1 MAQPEI
7 TGDSHGDRMTE
18 SHGGSH
24 AHASQPENRR
34 VRRPAF
40 LITVDTEGDSLWS
53 RPERVST
60 KNAEYLW
67 RFQESCERYGLRP
80 TYLTDWQMAN
90 SPVFRDLA
98 RDALGRGMAEV
109 GMHLHAWDSP
119 PIEPLTSDDT
129 HHHPYLIEFPE
140 HPMRGK
146 IETLTD
152 RLEQTFGVRMVSH
165 RAGRWAF
172 NEMYARM
179 LLESGYLVDC
189 SVTPHVSWRS
199 SHGAPEGAGGSDYS
213 NCPETPYFVNL
224 DDIRSA
230 GASPLLEVPVTIR
243 LSRPPALLEWVRPVT
258 RHLPFVRRIL
268 PKPRWLRPNR
278 NNGAGL
284 RRLVAESLRDGR
296 DNVQFMLH
304 SSELMPGGSPTFD
317 TTARIEGLYR
327 DLERLFALAAGDF
340 DGLTLRQYYDRY
352 TAEHAPRRA
361 SLTSRSHHAIGT

>member
-1 MAQPEI
+1 
-7 TGDSHGDRMTE
+7 
-18 SHGGSH
+18 
-24 AHASQPENRR
+24 
-34 VRRPAF
+34 
-40 LITVDTEGDSLWS
+40 
-53 RPERVST
+53 
-60 KNAEYLW
+60 
-67 RFQESCERYGLRP
+67 
-80 TYLTDWQMAN
+80 
-90 SPVFRDLA
+90 
-98 RDALGRGMAEV
+98 
-109 GMHLHAWDSP
+109 
-119 PIEPLTSDDT
+119 
-129 HHHPYLIEFPE
+129 
-140 HPMRGK
+140 
-146 IETLTD
+146 
-152 RLEQTFGVRMVSH
+152 MVSH

-199 SHGAPEGAGGSDYS
+199 LHGVPEGAGGSDYS
-213 NCPETPYFVNL
+213 TCPETPYFVNL

-317 TTARIEGLYR
+317 TAARIEGLYR
-327 DLERLFALAAGDF
+327 DLERLFAFAAGDF